1 MSCWGSVFSE
11 AATTTIVEERG
22 GERVVVTAGLSWGR
36 IVDKREREERL
47 KLKMK
52 NRRER
57 GERKLN

>member
-36 IVDKREREERL
+36 IVDKREEVGRI
-47 KLKMK
+47 KLEYKEK
-52 NRRER
+52 K
-57 GERKLN
+57 RKI